1 MTDRKVILTL
11 SHTDYTQ
18 TLGGVEKVVYEQSL
32 AFMENGYDVIHICP
46 ICQKVKIK
54 ERIIF
59 QKLLGYKVLENN
71 QKLKETCKINDLVD
85 VLKERNVSSRFAHV
99 FVCFVVRKHE
109 VIELV

>member
-32 AFMENGYDVIHICP
+32 AFMENGYDVIHVCP
-46 ICQKVKIK
+46 TCQKVKIRG
-54 ERIIF
+54 RIIF

-71 QKLKETCKINDLVD
+71 QKLKETC
-85 VLKERNVSSRFAHV
+85 RFS
-99 FVCFVVRKHE
+99 
-109 VIELV
+109 ELRD